1 MTCVRGEVVPPH
13 GEVIRTDARFRA
25 GTVPE
30 TAILVKHGFKGFK
43 DWGFFPHL
51 CDRLARAGHLVVSY
65 NGSRNGIGPGLLD
78 FTDLDAFSRNTI
90 SHEVDDLHW
99 MADRLLAGEWSGG
112 RRPRAAGLLGHSR
125 GGASSVIVASERDD
139 IASLATWAAI
149 STFHRWTP
157 EQEAEWERNGVI
169 HVQNARTGQDMPLLL
184 DLRDDLKE
192 NRDRLDVAAA
202 ASRVKGSLARGAR
215 HRRRDRAPGRGA
227 APGTVR
233 PDRFAGGDPQLRSR
247 LRGRAPVRIRASR
260 AEGRHRGHLAP
271 LRRHPNFVHGPPHY
285 QVGAFRTR
293 GTVTYIITEPCI
305 GTKDASCVEVCPV
318 DCIYETD
325 DQYLIHPDECID
337 CGACE
342 PECPVQAIFP
352 DTDVPSEWSDYIEKN
367 AVHFE

>member
-149 STFHRWTP
+149 STFHRWSP

-202 ASRVKGSLARGAR
+202 ASRVRAPWLVVHGTDDATVPLDEARLLARCGRTASLEVIRNSGHAFEAEHPLGAVPRGLKAAIAATLR
-215 HRRRDRAPGRGA
+215 HFA
-227 APGTVR
+227 ATLTLCTVR
-233 PDRFAGGDPQLRSR
+233 HTTKSEHS
-247 LRGRAPVRIRASR
+247 AP
-260 AEGRHRGHLAP
+260 E
-271 LRRHPNFVHGPPHY
+271 
-285 QVGAFRTR
+285 
-293 GTVTYIITEPCI
+293 EP
-305 GTKDASCVEVCPV
+305 
-318 DCIYETD
+318 
-325 DQYLIHPDECID
+325 
-337 CGACE
+337 
-342 PECPVQAIFP
+342 
-352 DTDVPSEWSDYIEKN
+352 
-367 AVHFE
+367 